1 MSKIEE
7 IAEVYRKCNDCE
19 AGYYPPDDDENDLL
33 WQSIPAL
40 LRVAKAAQH
49 LTKRRIESGRDA
61 DAENELFDALA
72 ALEEVK

>member
-19 AGYYPPDDDENDLL
+19 AGYYPPDDAENDLV
-33 WQSIPAL
+33 WKSIPAL
-40 LRVAKAAQH
+40 LRVAKAAKA
-49 LTKRRIESGRDA
+49 LEVGDVLDRYYGPDIALLE
-61 DAENELFDALA
+61 ALA